1 MDSSIGEVT
10 DERTMKKLVEI
21 GEALLEK
28 TVITRDVTSFIPHE
42 QPSEGTNAQALER
55 FVQF

>member
-1 MDSSIGEVT
+1 
-10 DERTMKKLVEI
+10 MKKLVEI